1 MTIAL
6 APEVE
11 QRIQTE
17 AARVGLPADRYIIN
31 LLDEYFARQ
40 DKVTTSEDDN
50 DYWEKEFFERL
61 DAERPEGQKLFPPE
75 LKGITW

>member
-1 MTIAL
+1 MTVAL
-6 APEVE
+6 APDVE
-11 QRIQTE
+11 QRIKTE
-17 AARVGLPADRYIIN
+17 AARIGLPADSLVNY

-40 DKVTTSEDDN
+40 DKIVTSKNDDE
-50 DYWEKEFFERL
+50 YWEKEFFERL

>member
-11 QRIQTE
+11 QRVQVE
-17 AARVGLPADRYIIN
+17 AARIGIPVDRYVN
-31 LLDEYFARQ
+31 NVLDEHFSRQ
-40 DKVTTSEDDN
+40 DNVPTNDN
-50 DYWEKEFFERL
+50 DLEYWEKEFFERL
-61 DAERPEGQKLFPPE
+61 DAERPAGQKLFPPE

>member
-11 QRIQTE
+11 QRVQIE
-17 AARVGLPADRYIIN
+17 AARVGLPADRYVNN
-31 LLDEYFARQ
+31 LLDDHFSQE
-40 DKVTTSEDDN
+40 DNVTTSEDD
-50 DYWEKEFFERL
+50 DEYWEKEFFERL
-61 DAERPEGQKLFPPE
+61 DAERPAGQKLFPPE

>member
-6 APEVE
+6 APETE
-11 QRIQTE
+11 QRIQVE
-17 AARVGLPADRYIIN
+17 AARIGLPADRYVNN
-31 LLDEYFARQ
+31 LLDDHFAQQ
-40 DKVTTSEDDN
+40 DKATTTEDD
-50 DYWEKEFFERL
+50 DEYWEKEFFERL

>member
-11 QRIQTE
+11 QRVEIE
-17 AARVGLPADRYIIN
+17 AARIGIPADRYVN
-31 LLDEYFARQ
+31 NVLDEHFSLQ
-40 DKVTTSEDDN
+40 DRAPTNDN
-50 DYWEKEFFERL
+50 DDEYWEKEFFERL
-61 DAERPEGQKLFPPE
+61 DAERPAGQKLFPPE